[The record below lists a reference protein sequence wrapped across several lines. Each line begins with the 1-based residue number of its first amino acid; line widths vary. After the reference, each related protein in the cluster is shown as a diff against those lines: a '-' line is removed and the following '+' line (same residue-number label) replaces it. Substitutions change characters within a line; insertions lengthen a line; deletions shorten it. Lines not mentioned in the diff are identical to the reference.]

1 MSKIE
6 TSVPQVHTFGCRL
19 NAYESQVIA
28 GHLRATGLDC
38 LVINSCAVTAE
49 AERQVRQRLRQVRR
63 KHPTARI
70 VMTGCAATLNP
81 RDYAELEAVDAVV
94 INAEKLQRAP
104 WQALAERWGVTS
116 LPSQNDEGVAA
127 TPTIGADRPNALLL
141 TAGVPTA
148 GALNAGAE
156 GGSAHRETAVGADTP
171 NALLLNAVAPVEG
184 KLAEG
189 GFAHRDTTIGVDT
202 PNALLPTAGALTA
215 GVRVS
220 LEIQQGCNHRCTFC
234 IIPYARG
241 DSVSISVAEVVRR
254 LRRRVAGGTQEVTFT
269 GVDIASWGAEWGL
282 GLPHLVREVLRQ
294 VPELPRLYLSSLD
307 PTALDDDFF
316 ALWAS
321 ESRLQPRLHLS
332 IQAGDDLIL
341 KRMRRRHSVQQLR
354 QGIAKLR
361 QIRSGVALGADL
373 IAGFPTESPEAFQR
387 GYDLVAEL
395 EIPFLHV
402 FPYSP
407 RPGTPAA
414 LMPQVPRAQVL
425 ERAGRLRAL
434 GTGLA
439 CGYRRSLDGQRREI
453 LFESKSRGRTPEG
466 VLVES
471 PSQATIG
478 QLTSRLLRTADQGA
492 RLVAI

>member
-6 TSVPQVHTFGCRL
+6 TPVPQVHTFGCRL

-94 INAEKLQRAP
+94 VNAEKLQRAP

-116 LPSQNDEGVAA
+116 LLSQNDEGVAA
-127 TPTIGADRPNALLL
+127 TPTIGVDRPNAL
-141 TAGVPTA
+141 PP
-148 GALNAGAE
+148 NAVAE

-189 GFAHRDTTIGVDT
+189 GFAHRDTTIGVAT
-202 PNALLPTAGALTA
+202 PNALPPTAGA
-215 GVRVS
+215 RVS

-254 LRRRVAGGTQEVTFT
+254 LRRRVADGTQEVTFT

-414 LMPQVPRAQVL
+414 RMPQVPRAQVL

-471 PSQATIG
+471 PSQAAIG

-492 RLVAI
+492 RLVAL

>member
-6 TSVPQVHTFGCRL
+6 TSAPQVHTFGCRL

-63 KHPTARI
+63 KHPGARI

-94 INAEKLQRAP
+94 VNAEKLQRAP

-116 LPSQNDEGVAA
+116 LLSQNDEGVAA
-127 TPTIGADRPNALLL
+127 TPTIGADTSNALS
-141 TAGVPTA
+141 
-148 GALNAGAE
+148 LNAVALKAVAE
-156 GGSAHRETAVGADTP
+156 GGSAHRETAIGA
-171 NALLLNAVAPVEG
+171 
-184 KLAEG
+184 
-189 GFAHRDTTIGVDT
+189 DT
-202 PNALLPTAGALTA
+202 PNALLPTAGAPTA
-215 GVRVS
+215 VARVS

-321 ESRLQPRLHLS
+321 EPRLQPRLHLS

-439 CGYRRSLDGQRREI
+439 CGYRCSLDGQRREI

-471 PSQATIG
+471 LSQAAIG

-492 RLVAI
+492 RLVAL